1 MRIISG
7 SLKGRIIQAPS
18 HFTLRP
24 TTDIAKEGLF
34 NMLANIYDFDD
45 VKVLDLFAGIG
56 SFSFECASRGC
67 QRIASVE
74 KNRSHAAFI
83 KQQSEKLQTP
93 QIHVVTS
100 DVRDYIKSCKQHFDV
115 IFADPPY
122 DLPWLD
128 TIPTLLYESSC
139 VHSESLI
146 IIEHS
151 KNISFCEHPHFVQ
164 MRKYGKVHF
173 SWFSKNI

>member
-7 SLKGRIIQAPS
+7 CLKGRIIQAPS
-18 HFTLRP
+18 HFKLRP
-24 TTDIAKEGLF
+24 TTDLAKEGLF
-34 NMLANIYDFDD
+34 NILANQYDFDD

-67 QRIASVE
+67 QHITSVE
-74 KNRSHAAFI
+74 KNRAHALFI

-93 QIHVVTS
+93 QIQVVIS
-100 DVRDYIKSCKQHFDV
+100 DMRNYIKTCKQHFDI

-122 DLPWLD
+122 DLPWLE

-139 VHSESLI
+139 VNSESLI

-151 KNISFCEHPHFVQ
+151 KNISFCEHPHFIQ

-173 SWFSKNI
+173 SLFLKHI